1 MGEVQE
7 KYNSDSNNR
16 LSLTHTIMQ
25 LLLLIIIVME
35 KIWTSWQEQY
45 KDLQYTNTD
54 FLPAMGVEYPP
65 GSHLCCQGS
74 SDTLLWMINVFVLLQ
89 IDALDLERKKQK
101 KIRYWNYD

>member
-35 KIWTSWQEQY
+35 KILTS
-45 KDLQYTNTD
+45 
-54 FLPAMGVEYPP
+54 
-65 GSHLCCQGS
+65 
-74 SDTLLWMINVFVLLQ
+74 
-89 IDALDLERKKQK
+89 
-101 KIRYWNYD
+101 